1 MVWFRKEPTNY
12 NVNALEGVNHQIFR
26 RNAHFFPY
34 FSKSMGDHNEFG
46 RLGEE
51 VAEDFLIKKGYKI
64 LRKNF
69 YYAKA
74 EVDIIAQ
81 KGEILAIVEV
91 KSRSQHFVKDLKE
104 VIHPKK
110 IKLLV
115 KATDYF
121 VQENNLDVEVR
132 FDVITVIKTKL
143 GFSVEHLED
152 AFHYF

>member
-1 MVWFRKEPTNY
+1 
-12 NVNALEGVNHQIFR
+12 
-26 RNAHFFPY
+26 
-34 FSKSMGDHNEFG
+34 MGDHNEFG